1 MDHVAVMKKSWGLLP
16 KILSGEKTIE
26 SRWYKNK
33 SAPWGKIAAGDRIYF
48 KNSGEKVSVRAGVS
62 GVNTFENLNPLR
74 VRKILG
80 KYGKDDG
87 INQNEIEK
95 YYELFKNKSYCM
107 LIHME
112 KPEKTE
118 PFEINKKGYGTMAA
132 WMCVG
137 EINKVKVRQ
146 NPSP

>member
-1 MDHVAVMKKSWGLLP
+1 MNHVAVMRKSWGLLP

-95 YYELFKNKSYCM
+95 YYELFKNKSY
-107 LIHME
+107 
-112 KPEKTE
+112 
-118 PFEINKKGYGTMAA
+118 
-132 WMCVG
+132 
-137 EINKVKVRQ
+137 
-146 NPSP
+146 